1 VSTTACEGCRLD
13 TCGCCAGPASATPI
27 ANRPGLPQLSYRIG
41 TYGSFLARMLARLPH
56 PENGLSLAQLT
67 TRAPDDPTIAL
78 LDAFAIAADVL
89 TFYEERIANE
99 GYLRTATE
107 RRSILQLARE
117 IGYELNPGVAASTYL
132 RFDVEDRSAPTQPD
146 PAPVAVPQG
155 TKVLSLPTQGKLP
168 QPFETSD
175 GLEARPDWN
184 ALSPLLVRPQAVDD
198 SLLAATV
205 IYLAGTATGL
215 AAGDLLLIVTA
226 LDAAKVRIAPVV
238 KVVTEGDLQRTR
250 VELSTSP
257 SLPPYHPVVASDAY
271 LREVLGLL
279 DFSAPEVDQLLG
291 AHRLAAGDFWS
302 YLTMSGW
309 DVAPL
314 SAYLRSIRTLPAA
327 PPVALGTGVFAF
339 RARTGFFGASAPT
352 YASLPTAGG
361 SNFGDTWDEGW
372 EIWRDQST
380 SSYYAN
386 ADVYLDR
393 VVHGVTTGSWAL
405 IDSTQLET
413 PQLYGVGGA
422 TEEGRAGFAMSAR
435 STGLELTNVAGTRI
449 AEADKASSLL
459 VREAT
464 AHVQSEELQLADLPI
479 EEPIASPAG
488 GPTDIELD
496 RTAPELEAGRLLAI
510 TGERTDR
517 TGVIATEIVT
527 IDSIVQTLPTT
538 IVRLVEPLE
547 LSYKRATV
555 TISANVVPA
564 THGETV
570 VEVLGSGDGTVAHQ
584 RLTLRKPPLT
594 YVSAT
599 SATGSQS
606 TLEVR
611 VDGVLWT
618 EAPSLYG
625 LGARDE
631 RYIVRREDDG
641 GTAVTFG
648 DGIMGARLTTGVEN
662 VAAVYRSGIGSE
674 GLVEAGALTLL
685 QTRPVGVRGVTNP
698 NAPTGA
704 ADPESRDDAR
714 ENAPL
719 TVLTIERI
727 VSLRDYEDFAR
738 GFAGIGK
745 AQAVGLWKGELH
757 LVHVTVA
764 GDKGAAVPE
773 SSATYGNLI
782 DAIAAAQD
790 PGRTVLVGSFDL
802 RYFDLSAQMAVD
814 SRSVFADVQAAATQ
828 ALLDAFSFE
837 RRDFAQPV
845 STAEVVT
852 LIQGVAGVVYVDLDS
867 LNETGQAPPVD
878 GVLRAAAADWHDDAK
893 TSVDPAQLLIVN
905 PTGITLG
912 EATA

>member
-1 VSTTACEGCRLD
+1 
-13 TCGCCAGPASATPI
+13 
-27 ANRPGLPQLSYRIG
+27 
-41 TYGSFLARMLARLPH
+41 MLARLPRR
-56 PENGLSLAQLT
+56 ENGLSLARLT

-78 LDAFAIAADVL
+78 LDAFAVAADVL

-107 RRSILQLARE
+107 RRSILELARE

-132 RFDVEDRSAPTQPD
+132 RFDVEDRSAPNQPD
-146 PAPVAVPQG
+146 PAPVGVPKG
-155 TKVLSLPTQGKLP
+155 TKVLSLPSQGKLP

-175 GLEARPDWN
+175 DLEARPDWN
-184 ALSPLLVRPQAVDD
+184 ALSPLLLRPQAIDD

-215 AAGDLLLIVTA
+215 AAGDLLLIVA
-226 LDAAKVRIAPVV
+226 ELDAAKVRIAPVV
-238 KVVTEGDLQRTR
+238 KVVAEGELQRTR
-250 VELSTSP
+250 IELSTAP
-257 SLPPYHPVVASDAY
+257 SLPPYHPVVASDSY

-279 DFSAPEVDQLLG
+279 DFSSTEVNELVD
-291 AHRLAAGDFWS
+291 AHRLGAGDFWS
-302 YLTMSGW
+302 YLTMTGW

-314 SAYLRSIRTLPAA
+314 TTYLRSIRRLPAP

-339 RARTGFFGASAPT
+339 RAQTGFFGASAPT
-352 YASLPTAGG
+352 HASLPTAGG
-361 SNFGDTWDEGW
+361 STYGADWDDGW
-372 EIWRDQST
+372 EIWLDQTT
-380 SSYYAN
+380 SGSYTN

-393 VVHGVTTGSWAL
+393 VVHGVTTGSWAV
-405 IDSTQLET
+405 IDSPQLET
-413 PQLYGVGGA
+413 PVLYGVGGT

-435 STGLELTNVAGTRI
+435 STGLKLTNVAGTHI
-449 AEADKASSLL
+449 AEADKASDLL

-479 EEPIASPAG
+479 EEPIASPAS

-538 IVRLVEPLE
+538 IVRLVETLQ
-547 LSYKRATV
+547 LSYERDTV

-570 VEVLGSGDGTVAHQ
+570 EEVLGRGDGTVAHQ
-584 RLTLRKPPLT
+584 QFPLRKPPLT
-594 YVSAT
+594 YVSAARA
-599 SATGSQS
+599 SGSQS
-606 TLEVR
+606 TLKVR

-641 GTAVTFG
+641 RTAVTFG

-662 VAAVYRSGIGSE
+662 VAAEYRSGTGSD
-674 GLVEAGALTLL
+674 GLVDAGSLTLL
-685 QTRPVGVRGVTNP
+685 QARPVGVRGVTNP

-714 ENAPL
+714 VNAPL
-719 TVLTIERI
+719 TVLTMERI

-757 LVHVTVA
+757 LVHLTVA
-764 GDKGAAVPE
+764 GDKAAAVPE
-773 SSATYGNLI
+773 SSATFGNLI
-782 DAIAAAQD
+782 EAIAGAQD

-802 RYFDLSAQMAVD
+802 RYFDLSAHMAVD
-814 SRSVFADVQAAATQ
+814 GRYLFADVQAAATQ

-837 RRDFAQPV
+837 PRDFAQPV
-845 STAEVVT
+845 SAAEVVT
-852 LIQGVAGVVYVDLDS
+852 LIQGVEGVVYVDLDS
-867 LNETGQAPPVD
+867 LNETGQAPPAD
-878 GVLRAAAADWHDDAK
+878 GVLRAAAADWHDDTK

-912 EATA
+912 EATT